1 MKTLPGMAPHASA
14 FVLSFVIVGA
24 YRVFHHNMVDFIKQ
38 VDRQLPWLNLTPLLI
53 ILFIPFPAALL
64 GQHSDSHRAV
74 ALYGINLMLVNTAG
88 AAVRL
93 YATSRPHLAVDEMTP
108 ALSRFVAE
116 LRSAPILVYAAAIP
130 WRTGTWCW
138 ASFCLPPC
146 GLFSCCL
153 THSSMGACDRRWGA
167 LPMRANSC
175 RHASA

>member
-1 MKTLPGMAPHASA
+1 M
-14 FVLSFVIVGA
+14 LSFVIVGA

-38 VDRQLPWLNLTPLLI
+38 VDRQLPWLNLTLLLI
-53 ILFIPFPAALL
+53 IVFIPFPATLL
-64 GQHSDSHRAV
+64 GQHSDSQLAV
-74 ALYGINLMLVNTAG
+74 ALYGIYLMLVNTAG
-88 AAVRL
+88 TAVRL
-93 YATSRPHLAVDEMTP
+93 YATSRPLLAIDEMTP

-116 LRSAPILVYAAAIP
+116 LRSAPILVDAAAIP
-130 WRTGTWCW
+130 WRTGTWRW